1 MTLMGGEFLQKE
13 GEENLVCFDNEL
25 NAYCINKK
33 TDHFLEAYAF
43 PMHSGPFNT
52 KYIFNF
58 NNITNTYGSSRKE
71 IFLYAKD
78 KTIPNRSKSF
88 TRHMNLFQEKYSLST
103 EFGII
108 KSEHNKTNKL
118 YLNVSR
124 ILEIFIRADSPIF
137 KISNNYTSA
146 KLSFYSRYE
155 CLSLAEEKME
165 KLSHRLL

>member
-13 GEENLVCFDNEL
+13 GEGNLVCFDNEL
-25 NAYCINKK
+25 NAYYINRK
-33 TDHFLEAYAF
+33 TDHCLEAYTL
-43 PMHSGPFNT
+43 PMHSGPFNI

-58 NNITNTYGSSRKE
+58 NNITNTYGSSQRE
-71 IFLYAKD
+71 IFLYGKD
-78 KTIPNRSKSF
+78 KTVQNRSKSF
-88 TRHMNLFQEKYSLST
+88 PKHMNLFQTKYSLST

-118 YLNVSR
+118 YLNASR
-124 ILEIFIRADSPIF
+124 MLEIFIRADSPIF

-146 KLSFYSRYE
+146 RLSFYSKYD

-165 KLSHRLL
+165 KLSSRL